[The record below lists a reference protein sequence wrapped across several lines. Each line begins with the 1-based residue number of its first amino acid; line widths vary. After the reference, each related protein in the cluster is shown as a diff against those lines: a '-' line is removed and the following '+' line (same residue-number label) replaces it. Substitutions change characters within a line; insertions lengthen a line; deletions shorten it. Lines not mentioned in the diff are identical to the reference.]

1 MSANYL
7 STLLLQVADLKTTKY
22 NDYLSALYRYVPVID
37 SNGYIT
43 ADDEYYTF
51 DETSEYTDLLAGYE
65 KVQYN
70 NLFDTIGTAM
80 MSCSTYRTIPH
91 SSKRTGKS
99 DKIKHT

>member
-70 NLFDTIGTAM
+70 NLFDTIGRHDELFYIPNDTAQQ
-80 MSCSTYRTIPH
+80 
-91 SSKRTGKS
+91 
-99 DKIKHT
+99 